1 MLALC
6 SWEHIFSFIGEPV
19 SPSNQP
25 EGLSAFSHSTPQARF
40 ELWPNAHFTRSAEK
54 RFPTPPGWHAA
65 LKKTPMAPYPE
76 TLASHKAEKQRLW
89 PKTQTVGKKHKKT
102 KMRKSFQKE
111 KNYANAKTEK
121 FPVFK
126 RYFTI
131 YQTYRHFQLYEKLT
145 KTKIFE
151 KRTAISWS

>member
-1 MLALC
+1 MARC
-6 SWEHIFSFIGEPV
+6 
-19 SPSNQP
+19 
-25 EGLSAFSHSTPQARF
+25 PQ
-40 ELWPNAHFTRSAEK
+40 
-54 RFPTPPGWHAA
+54 
-65 LKKTPMAPYPE
+65 KTPMQPYPE

-89 PKTQTVGKKHKKT
+89 PKTQKVGKKHEKT

-121 FPVFK
+121 FPVFE

-131 YQTYRHFQLYEKLT
+131 YQTYSHFQLDEKLT